1 MKEEEKIYSL
11 ILIALLTVSAYFLA
25 DTVDALIGRSLDAA
39 PKAASPLEFS
49 RPVLEPRREL
59 SDYASILERGL
70 KFDSQLAGRFVAD
83 DHWIVC
89 TYDDGAQVSQI
100 ECFDDRFGG
109 FCFVE
114 PVGHAQLWQQF
125 LGH

>member
-70 KFDSQLAGRFVAD
+70 FGEGKGPSGGPEQAAAPSTYILIGTIEVLAFYG
-83 DHWIVC
+83 
-89 TYDDGAQVSQI
+89 S
-100 ECFDDRFGG
+100 DRKS
-109 FCFVE
+109 V
-114 PVGHAQLWQQF
+114 V
-125 LGH
+125 